1 MVEVMLTLFAI
12 LVVGYIAARLG
23 YMGGALTLRV
33 PHLFCHQR

>member
-23 YMGGALTLRV
+23 YMGGVTLRV